1 MSFGA
6 ETRADFVL
14 LLGNDVS
21 LNILMHLN
29 DPVDV
34 VCAGAVSHLWRQFV
48 VTNGI
53 SKQLCLRKFPQLLRI
68 ARITEPDLR
77 VAEGKDDESS
87 SSSWETLKRD
97 HNVYA
102 SLLQAIGTSKSCLSD
117 CIGSAVSASSTD
129 NYPEESIV
137 NTLTPGNRY
146 QNMPSYWSSIGHS
159 DSNAME
165 TLIYKLK
172 ADLCVI
178 TEINIQPFEVYFHLG
193 KPICSAKSVRF
204 RLGHLKSSIDKSDL
218 RHGDKFLWTYT
229 SEEFPMRQENRLQQF
244 KLPEPVLCIG
254 GYLLIELLG
263 IAQICDI
270 DNLFY
275 ICIRHVKVRGR
286 PLSPTFGVQN
296 VEPSGDFVLKYRREV
311 L

>member
-178 TEINIQPFEVYFHLG
+178 TEINIQPFEG

-229 SEEFPMRQENRLQQF
+229 SEEFPMRQLRRRRRHWWTLISVNGNLRRKKLSVITDGRLWVR
-244 KLPEPVLCIG
+244 KSPIICSSARIRAPG
-254 GYLLIELLG
+254 GTTISEKDVLLG
-263 IAQICDI
+263 SS
-270 DNLFY
+270 
-275 ICIRHVKVRGR
+275 RGCHKK
-286 PLSPTFGVQN
+286 P
-296 VEPSGDFVLKYRREV
+296 
-311 L
+311 